1 MNRTQ
6 VSTQYQNVSNNE
18 RVFRTVFGLAI
29 LTAVSTGIVTSPA
42 AIFTISM
49 IAVYQVFTAI
59 IGIDPVYTLSN
70 AISGF
75 LAHKHIKL
83 ATA

>member
-6 VSTQYQNVSNNE
+6 VSTHYQNISNNE

-29 LTAVSTGIVTSPA
+29 LTTVSTGIVTVPT

-49 IAVYQVFTAI
+49 IAVYQVLTAI
-59 IGIDPVYTLSN
+59 IGIDPVYSLSN
-70 AISGF
+70 ALSG
-75 LAHKHIKL
+75 LRARKPGKL
-83 ATA
+83 VTT